1 MNRGI
6 AVAAVIAGCIITASA
21 NAKWEYGETKDAMS
35 DGRYAR
41 TFADGDTGAL
51 GVKCDAPGGANS
63 LYIHYLSQDYLG
75 GGGGRP
81 ARRDLMVRFDEDAPQ
96 TGSWSYDGRGA
107 ILTNDKAVWAFVE
120 RLERAKQI
128 AVRATTYDYKQV
140 TTVIDVTGAKDEI
153 AKVIEACG
161 AMRPA

>member
-1 MNRGI
+1 MNRYLTGAALI
-6 AVAAVIAGCIITASA
+6 AACIGTSGATAR
-21 NAKWEYGETKDAMS
+21 WEYGETKDAMS
-35 DGRYAR
+35 DAKYAR

-51 GVKCDAPGGANS
+51 GVKCDPPGGANS
-63 LYIHYLSQDYLG
+63 LYIHYVSKDYLG

-107 ILTNDKAVWAFVE
+107 ILTSDKAVWAFVE

-128 AVRATTYDYKQV
+128 AVRATTYDYKLV
-140 TTVIDVTGAKDEI
+140 TTVIDVTGAKEEI
-153 AKVIEACG
+153 AKVVEACG